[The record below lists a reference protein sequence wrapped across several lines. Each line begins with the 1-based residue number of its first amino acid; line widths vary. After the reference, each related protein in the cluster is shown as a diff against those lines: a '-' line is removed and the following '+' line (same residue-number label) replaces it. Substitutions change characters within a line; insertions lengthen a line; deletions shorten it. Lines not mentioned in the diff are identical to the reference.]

1 MLGIQRLNAKKTQP
15 NLRIIFIKPLKGKDE
30 AIAQDFLERIAAQC
44 RMQPPLLT
52 FPSPPYSLLLP
63 LHLACGKLTQ
73 QHNRLRW
80 KPPVPI
86 MKEHH
91 LSVTTL
97 EEYEPNREFVGRN
110 FNGGE
115 IIQLVL
121 KAPGSGH
128 WLPFNYVQ
136 MVMMHELAHC
146 VQMNHSRAFWKVRN
160 LYAEQMRTLWARRY
174 TGEGMWGRGAL
185 LGSGEFE
192 NNAMAEGEDLPE
204 HLCGGTYRSRRRKRK
219 GKGGVAELS
228 YQEKKQRRIE
238 KKFGK
243 NGVSLGADDDVKA
256 KLEKGKRTQAAPR
269 VAGSNRGRE
278 LRAAAALARFEEKKP
293 EPEEQ
298 EEGEEGSDESD
309 YEDAEDADLGADDAL
324 DINGKKLR
332 DPKGNRMV
340 KVCEDENPND
350 EDAANELQ
358 ELQSSI
364 TIFFSPRNP
373 EDTKAI
379 TGSGS
384 ASVASHSNT
393 AQTRARN
400 ASPRVSDNT
409 VFGESHVGGQV
420 GPSSS
425 MTKNT
430 PKSLDPDER
439 RPPPAKV
446 LPALHPPPK
455 PGNKSP
461 SCPVCSFENEAIAVT
476 CSMCSNVLDPDSVPG
491 TWSCQSASCQGGV
504 FLNAGDCGTCGVC
517 GQRKSAGSLDG

>member
-1 MLGIQRLNAKKTQP
+1 M
-15 NLRIIFIKPLKGKDE
+15 
-30 AIAQDFLERIAAQC
+30 
-44 RMQPPLLT
+44 
-52 FPSPPYSLLLP
+52 
-63 LHLACGKLTQ
+63 
-73 QHNRLRW
+73 
-80 KPPVPI
+80 PI

-160 LYAEQMRTLWARRY
+160 LYAEQMRTLWSRRY

-192 NNAMAEGEDLPE
+192 NNTMAEGEDLPE

-219 GKGGVAELS
+219 GGAADLS

-293 EPEEQ
+293 EPEQ
-298 EEGEEGSDESD
+298 EENGEGSDESD

-324 DINGKKLR
+324 DIDGKKLR
-332 DPKGNRMV
+332 DTKGNRMV

-364 TIFFSPRNP
+364 TSFFSPRKRKDQEATTVSDN
-373 EDTKAI
+373 
-379 TGSGS
+379 SGS
-384 ASVASHSNT
+384 SASHSVA
-393 AQTRARN
+393 AQTRSRDANPHALHN
-400 ASPRVSDNT
+400 AAS
-409 VFGESHVGGQV
+409 GESHVESKVQ
-420 GPSSS
+420 PSSS
-425 MTKNT
+425 MTKDAAK
-430 PKSLDPDER
+430 PLDLDKRSPR
-439 RPPPAKV
+439 PAKTS
-446 LPALHPPPK
+446 PTSDPPPK
-455 PGNKSP
+455 PGNKGV
-461 SCPVCSFENEAIAVT
+461 SCPVCSFENEAYIVT

-491 TWSCQSASCQGGV
+491 TWSCQSASCQGGA

-517 GQRKSAGSLDG
+517 GQRKDAGDSDV

>member
-1 MLGIQRLNAKKTQP
+1 
-15 NLRIIFIKPLKGKDE
+15 
-30 AIAQDFLERIAAQC
+30 
-44 RMQPPLLT
+44 
-52 FPSPPYSLLLP
+52 
-63 LHLACGKLTQ
+63 
-73 QHNRLRW
+73 
-80 KPPVPI
+80 

-174 TGEGMWGRGAL
+174 TGEGLWGRGAL

-192 NNAMAEGEDLPE
+192 NNSVAEGEDLPE

-219 GKGGVAELS
+219 GAAAELS

-278 LRAAAALARFEEKKP
+278 LRAAAALARFEEKKVEP
-293 EPEEQ
+293 EPD
-298 EEGEEGSDESD
+298 EGEEGSDESD
-309 YEDAEDADLGADDAL
+309 YEDADDADMGADDAL
-324 DINGKKLR
+324 DIDGKKLR
-332 DPKGNRMV
+332 DAKGNRMI
-340 KVCEDENPND
+340 KVCEDENPD
-350 EDAANELQ
+350 DDDAANELQ

-364 TIFFSPRNP
+364 TTFFSPRKR
-373 EDTKAI
+373 EDEKAI
-379 TGSGS
+379 FVSQSGSG
-384 ASVASHSNT
+384 ASHST
-393 AQTRARN
+393 VAQDRTRHT
-400 ASPRVSDNT
+400 SPRASSSGPPV
-409 VFGESHVGGQV
+409 ESHVRTKV
-420 GPSSS
+420 RPSSS
-425 MTKNT
+425 MTKHAAEPHVPVKRNAPLAEVLT
-430 PKSLDPDER
+430 APNPPTKS
-439 RPPPAKV
+439 
-446 LPALHPPPK
+446 
-455 PGNKSP
+455 GNKGR
-461 SCPVCSFENEAIAVT
+461 SCPVCSFENDGDVVT
-476 CSMCSNVLDPDSVPG
+476 CSMCSNVLDPESVQG
-491 TWSCQSASCQGGV
+491 TWSCQSASCRDGI

-517 GQRKSAGSLDG
+517 GQRKSAGKSGG